1 MAKQPRPKAHVY
13 SGAPNI
19 LAHAIRRALFA
30 YQRK

>member
-1 MAKQPRPKAHVY
+1 MAKPKRPKAYVY

-30 YQRK
+30 YRRK